1 MDRYFIFLKQIAI
14 SRSKVV
20 EIDTV
25 TNHNIENKTT
35 FGMFY

>member
-1 MDRYFIFLKQIAI
+1 MDRYFTFVKQIAI
-14 SRSKVV
+14 SRSKAV

-25 TNHNIENKTT
+25 TNHNIENETA